1 MSAAVEAVD
10 GAMRCLARWERICFF
25 RRYAAGRMALMSEGM
40 VVRASRRTLPGVAVE
55 ESNLMVEMAVE
66 RRTSRSLG

>member
-1 MSAAVEAVD
+1 
-10 GAMRCLARWERICFF
+10 MRCLARWERICFF
-25 RRYAAGRMALMSEGM
+25 RRYAALMSEGM
-40 VVRASRRTLPGVAVE
+40 VARASRRTLPGVAVE